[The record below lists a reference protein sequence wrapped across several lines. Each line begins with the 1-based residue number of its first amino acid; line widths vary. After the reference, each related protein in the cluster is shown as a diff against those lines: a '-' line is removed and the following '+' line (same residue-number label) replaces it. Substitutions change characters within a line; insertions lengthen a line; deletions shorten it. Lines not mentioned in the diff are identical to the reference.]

1 MKRFIF
7 LFFCLL
13 IAASVLLAQA
23 PQPRDH
29 AEINPDYLKWLE
41 QKQKGTLTSMTADGH
56 ALGYIPPMY
65 KKNVNLNQSG
75 LQKPMADPASY
86 DLRNTGGVTSVKDQG
101 SCGGCWT
108 FAAMAV
114 LESRWQI
121 AGYGTYDLS
130 EDNLNTCHTGFV
142 WEPCAGGNYEIAA
155 NYLARWSGPYS
166 EAEDPY
172 DESHTTVDCPSGL
185 TLQGF
190 VDNAWYLPT
199 DAASIKSALQT
210 YGAVY
215 TNMYYN
221 AANYNAGNYTYYYS
235 GAEGTNHAVTI
246 VGWDDN
252 KATAGGTGAW
262 IIKNSWSS
270 GWGDGG
276 YFYLAYNSSS
286 INNDVGIFPS
296 RLAYNANAV
305 QYKYDETGWTG
316 WNTGYSNTVG
326 YGMVKFTAS
335 GNHLL
340 SKVSTWANTDGST
353 VEIWIYDDFN
363 GTTLSNELAHLAAQS
378 CTYAGYYTWDLGTD
392 VNMTSGNDFYVKVK
406 YTTPGYN
413 LPIPFEKESA
423 GYSTCTLESGVFWIS
438 SNGSSWTAKNDR
450 DPVIRVY
457 ATPGTPPPSA
467 PTVTT
472 QAVSGIGQTSA
483 TGNGNLTSLGSANP
497 TAHGFCWNT
506 TGTPTT
512 ANSNVDLGG
521 KASTGAFTGSLSGLT
536 ANTPYYVRAYATNTV
551 GTAYGDQVTFT
562 TTDQTFNI
570 SGTVTLNGN
579 PLAGVTM
586 SLTGSSSSSTTT
598 DASGNYSFSGLA
610 SSGSYTVT
618 PSKNGYT
625 FTPSSRDYSNCV
637 TNQTAQDYTA
647 AAGGV
652 IISGTVT
659 LTGAPLAGVTMTLS
673 GSSSATATTDA
684 SGNYSFTVA
693 SGGSYT
699 VTPAKTNY
707 SFTPA
712 NYSYTNLTTDQT
724 AQNFA
729 ADFITYMISGT
740 VTFNGSPLSGAQVA
754 LTGDASQTI
763 TTVSNGAYSFT
774 VDAGG
779 SYTVTP
785 TKANFTF
792 TPTNYSYTNLSAD
805 QTDQDFTGAA
815 TTYSISGA
823 VTLTGAPLAGVT
835 ITLSGGSSATT
846 TTDASGNYSFTG
858 LFAGGDFTVTPS
870 KIYHSFTPANYSYT
884 NLMENKTSQN
894 FTAALQT
901 YTISGAVTSGAT
913 PLAGVLL
920 TLSAVGGD
928 GKVLEG
934 QTDQTDQTVTTGA
947 DGVYSFSAAAGGDY
961 TVTPAKANYSFTP
974 ANYSYTALGENKT
987 AQNFSASLNNY
998 TISGTVR
1005 ENALPLAGVTVTL
1018 SGDAAGTVT
1027 TVSNGVYSFTV
1038 TGGGNY
1044 VVTPAKTGYSFTPA
1058 NHSFTNLSATQS
1070 GQNFTASQSS
1080 FTINGAVTFDG
1091 APLSG
1096 VLVTLSA
1103 SGGGLSA
1110 LTAETVT
1117 TGADGAYSFTAA
1129 AGGDYM
1135 VTPSKTNYS
1144 FTPANYTYTALS
1156 EAKTAQN
1163 FSATLN
1169 NYTISGTVRENA
1181 QSLEGVTVT
1190 LSGDAAGTV
1199 TTVSNGVY
1207 SFTVTGGG
1215 DYTVTPT
1222 KTGYTFSPTNY
1233 SYTDLS
1239 ASQSGQNFTA
1249 SQSSFTISGAIS
1261 ASGSPLSGVL
1271 VTLSGDASQTLT
1283 TVSNGAYSFTVSA
1296 GGDYAVTPT
1305 KTGYTFSP
1313 TNYSYTDLSASQSG
1327 QNFTASQ
1334 SSFTI
1339 SGAISASG
1347 SPLSGV
1353 LVTLSGDASQTLTT
1367 VSNGAYSF
1375 TVSAGG
1381 NYTVQPQ
1388 KQFYSFTPS
1397 NAVFNSLAANQS
1409 QNFSAAAVL
1418 PGAPV
1423 LTSPADESVE
1433 RPLDPWLSWQTELN
1447 SETYTLEV
1455 ATDNAFS
1462 HLVASQSNLATMIVQ
1477 ISGLDYYTIYYW
1489 RVKGVNPHGAGSWSD
1504 IWSFRTLMPDLAAQ
1518 IVLPTQNVTI
1528 EEGESVYFQGSEP
1541 TVNTPV
1547 VYHWDFGDGRS
1558 ASVMTPGDV
1567 AFNTAGIYT
1576 VTYWYATT
1584 DGLHESNR
1592 ATRQVTV
1599 EEPSVT
1605 IPLIFTVPPYH
1616 EIVKKKAW
1624 IKWQTN
1630 LPSEAEFRLGV
1641 SKLSLEPQTLPE
1653 GPKTSH
1659 FAALTRL
1666 QSNQWY
1672 YYQVLAF
1679 TDEEELESA
1688 IDSFLIRAETEDSQ
1702 PPYVIRLLIFK
1713 YKTKAYLYFSYNE
1726 PSVAT
1731 LFYWINPQSVTQSL
1745 AQNDYAKSHWFQLS
1759 NLQPNT
1765 TYYFELSMMD
1775 MSGNTGWFPPRNA
1788 LAKAADDSPDSSFST
1803 TDDDDSQLP
1812 AFTAWQV
1819 FLHHNGQLGM
1829 SWQTDE
1835 PCTYKLELSQ
1845 SGNLIGAF
1853 SDTAE
1858 YEIERTFVATGLENG
1873 ATYRVSLLITD
1884 PEGNETQYEA
1894 DVQIEAS
1901 TPQAPQCN
1909 FIGYEVMNDNLLVHW
1924 TSDQPATSELRWG
1937 RSTAALDQALAQNEL
1952 TTDHWMALNDVAL
1965 DQDVYF
1971 QVRACQPT
1979 NDICADWSSV
1989 EHYTAV
1995 DVAEGGTI
2003 PHLKSRMM
2011 DYHYG
2016 YPNPFNSRLSVVY
2029 RLKTA
2034 GKARVEIF
2042 NSLGQI
2048 LSVLDD
2054 QYRAAG
2060 EYRLTWN
2067 GHDATGRAMP
2077 TGIYFYRILCGNEIF
2092 VRKIS
2097 LVK

>member
-1 MKRFIF
+1 MKQ
-7 LFFCLL
+7 LL
-13 IAASVLLAQA
+13 YFPLCILMAISVLLAQA
-23 PQPRDH
+23 PQHQDY
-29 AEINPDYLKWLE
+29 AEINPAYLRWLE
-41 QKQKGTLTSMTADGH
+41 QKQKGRLPSLTADGH
-56 ALGYIPPMY
+56 RLGRIPPKY
-65 KKNVNLNQSG
+65 KKDVQLRLNSAQT
-75 LQKPMADPASY
+75 QRAFPASF
-86 DLRNTGGVTSVKDQG
+86 DLRTTGGVTSVKDQG
-101 SCGGCWT
+101 DCGSCWV
-108 FAAMAV
+108 FASIGAV
-114 LESRWQI
+114 ESRWKI
-121 AGYGTYDLS
+121 LGLGTYDLS

-142 WEPCAGGNYEIAA
+142 WEPCDGGLLDMAA
-155 NYLARWSGPYS
+155 NYFTRWSGPYS
-166 EAEDPY
+166 EAQDPY
-172 DESHTTVDCPSGL
+172 SDNHTSVSCPSGL
-185 TLQGF
+185 TLQG
-190 VDNAWYLPT
+190 VVTDAWYLPK
-199 DAASIKSALQT
+199 DASVMKSILQD
-210 YGAVY
+210 YGAIY
-215 TNMYYN
+215 TDMYWRDRSMN
-221 AANYNAGNYTYYYS
+221 ENDNTYYYS
-235 GAEGTNHAVTI
+235 GSSEPNHSIVF

-252 KATAGGTGAW
+252 KVTAGGTGAW
-262 IIKNSWSS
+262 IVKNSFGAYYGES
-270 GWGDGG
+270 G
-276 YFYLAYNSSS
+276 YFYMAYNCNS
-286 INNDVGIFPS
+286 INEEICIYPNRWD
-296 RLAYNANAV
+296 YNSQRA
-305 QYKYDETGWTG
+305 QYKYDELGWIGWKTGLSSS
-316 WNTGYSNTVG
+316 TGYG
-326 YGMVKFTAS
+326 LAKFIAS
-335 GNHLL
+335 SDHSL
-340 SKVSTWANTDGST
+340 SYISTWATSAGAT
-353 VEIWIYDDFN
+353 IEAWIYDSFN
-363 GTTLSNELAHLAAQS
+363 GSTLSGQLGHLSPQA
-378 CTYAGYYTWDLGTD
+378 CVYAGYYTWELDAA
-392 VNMTSGNDFYVKVK
+392 VSIASGNDFYVEVK
-406 YTTPGYN
+406 YTTPGSN
-413 LPIPFEKESA
+413 FPIPIEQSEEDYA
-423 GYSTCTLESGVFWIS
+423 TCTLESGVFWIS
-438 SNGSSWTAKNDR
+438 SNGSSWSARNDS
-450 DPVIRVY
+450 DPCIRVI
-457 ATPGTPPPSA
+457 AGPSTPTQST

-472 QAVSGIGQTSA
+472 EAVSGIGQTSA
-483 TGNGNLTSLGSANP
+483 TGNGAVTNLGSSNP
-497 TAHGFCWNT
+497 TAHGFCWNSS
-506 TGTPTT
+506 GAPTT
-512 ANSNVDLGG
+512 FSSSIDLGA
-521 KASTGAFTGSLSGLT
+521 KTSTGSFSGALSGLT
-536 ANTPYYVRAYATNTV
+536 ANTPYYVRAYATNSV
-551 GTAYGDQVTFT
+551 GTAYGSQVTFT
-562 TTDQTFNI
+562 T
-570 SGTVTLNGN
+570 
-579 PLAGVTM
+579 
-586 SLTGSSSSSTTT
+586 
-598 DASGNYSFSGLA
+598 
-610 SSGSYTVT
+610 
-618 PSKNGYT
+618 
-625 FTPSSRDYSNCV
+625 
-637 TNQTAQDYTA
+637 
-647 AAGGV
+647 
-652 IISGTVT
+652 
-659 LTGAPLAGVTMTLS
+659 
-673 GSSSATATTDA
+673 SA
-684 SGNYSFTVA
+684 
-693 SGGSYT
+693 
-699 VTPAKTNY
+699 
-707 SFTPA
+707 
-712 NYSYTNLTTDQT
+712 
-724 AQNFA
+724 
-729 ADFITYMISGT
+729 
-740 VTFNGSPLSGAQVA
+740 
-754 LTGDASQTI
+754 
-763 TTVSNGAYSFT
+763 
-774 VDAGG
+774 
-779 SYTVTP
+779 
-785 TKANFTF
+785 
-792 TPTNYSYTNLSAD
+792 
-805 QTDQDFTGAA
+805 
-815 TTYSISGA
+815 
-823 VTLTGAPLAGVT
+823 
-835 ITLSGGSSATT
+835 
-846 TTDASGNYSFTG
+846 
-858 LFAGGDFTVTPS
+858 
-870 KIYHSFTPANYSYT
+870 
-884 NLMENKTSQN
+884 
-894 FTAALQT
+894 QT
-901 YTISGAVTSGAT
+901 YTISGTARVGSTGLSGVSVA
-913 PLAGVLL
+913 
-920 TLSAVGGD
+920 
-928 GKVLEG
+928 
-934 QTDQTDQTVTTGA
+934 
-947 DGVYSFSAAAGGDY
+947 
-961 TVTPAKANYSFTP
+961 
-974 ANYSYTALGENKT
+974 
-987 AQNFSASLNNY
+987 
-998 TISGTVR
+998 
-1005 ENALPLAGVTVTL
+1005 L
-1018 SGDAAGTVT
+1018 SGDAASSVT
-1027 TVSNGVYSFTV
+1027 TTSSGVYSFTV
-1038 TGGGNY
+1038 TGGGN
-1044 VVTPAKTGYSFTPA
+1044 
-1058 NHSFTNLSATQS
+1058 
-1070 GQNFTASQSS
+1070 
-1080 FTINGAVTFDG
+1080 
-1091 APLSG
+1091 
-1096 VLVTLSA
+1096 
-1103 SGGGLSA
+1103 
-1110 LTAETVT
+1110 
-1117 TGADGAYSFTAA
+1117 
-1129 AGGDYM
+1129 
-1135 VTPSKTNYS
+1135 
-1144 FTPANYTYTALS
+1144 
-1156 EAKTAQN
+1156 
-1163 FSATLN
+1163 
-1169 NYTISGTVRENA
+1169 
-1181 QSLEGVTVT
+1181 
-1190 LSGDAAGTV
+1190 
-1199 TTVSNGVY
+1199 
-1207 SFTVTGGG
+1207 
-1215 DYTVTPT
+1215 YTVTPT

-1239 ASQSGQNFTA
+1239 ASQSGQNFSATLN
-1249 SQSSFTISGAIS
+1249 SYTISGTVRV
-1261 ASGSPLSGVL
+1261 GSTGLSGVS
-1271 VTLSGDASQTLT
+1271 VALSGDAASSVT
-1283 TVSNGAYSFTVSA
+1283 TTSSGVYSFTV
-1296 GGDYAVTPT
+1296 
-1305 KTGYTFSP
+1305 TG
-1313 TNYSYTDLSASQSG
+1313 
-1327 QNFTASQ
+1327 
-1334 SSFTI
+1334 
-1339 SGAISASG
+1339 
-1347 SPLSGV
+1347 
-1353 LVTLSGDASQTLTT
+1353 
-1367 VSNGAYSF
+1367 
-1375 TVSAGG
+1375 GG